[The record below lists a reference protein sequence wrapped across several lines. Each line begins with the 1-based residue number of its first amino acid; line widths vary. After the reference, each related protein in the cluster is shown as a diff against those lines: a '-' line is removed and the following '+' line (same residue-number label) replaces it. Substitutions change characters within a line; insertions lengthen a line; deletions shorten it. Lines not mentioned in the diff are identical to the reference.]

1 MEKHSFETH
10 VDEDAMYVEPQ
21 EISPAVAAGGQ
32 TEDGNIG
39 MGAKIEIDE
48 EEVFIYVFY
57 SKFYHIF
64 STSRWQFNPE
74 ETKGGYP
81 SVVKKSTSQAAL
93 SVPVGGDAVV
103 ASKKVKQNFKSKSL
117 LKKCKLSF

>member
-21 EISPAVAAGGQ
+21 EISPAVAGGH
-32 TEDGNIG
+32 TEDGIIG
-39 MGAKIEIDE
+39 MDAKIEIDE
-48 EEVFIYVFY
+48 EVVFIYVFY
-57 SKFYHIF
+57 SKFDHIF